1 MDDDFNT
8 GGAIAELFE
17 LAKLINKFCDAEN
30 LETAGDEDPDAV
42 SELPQLMIVLK
53 ELSCVLGL
61 FSSPPTAMS
70 ESSDDLLH
78 QVMELVIE
86 LRTAARQNKDFTTA
100 DTIREGVAA
109 AGLALEDRP
118 DGTEW
123 TGGQADTL
131 DPMVQLLI
139 QIRNDARKKKDFA
152 TADTVRDR
160 LGEIGVTLE
169 DRSGGTEWSPS

>member
-1 MDDDFNT
+1 M
-8 GGAIAELFE
+8 L
-17 LAKLINKFCDAEN
+17 
-30 LETAGDEDPDAV
+30 V
-42 SELPQLMIVLK
+42 SQRKI
-53 ELSCVLGL
+53 SCI
-61 FSSPPTAMS
+61 P
-70 ESSDDLLH
+70 
-78 QVMELVIE
+78 
-86 LRTAARQNKDFTTA
+86 RKDFTTA
-100 DTIREGVAA
+100 DTIRDGVAA

-118 DGTEW
+118 NGTEW
-123 TGGQADTL
+123 TGGHADTL